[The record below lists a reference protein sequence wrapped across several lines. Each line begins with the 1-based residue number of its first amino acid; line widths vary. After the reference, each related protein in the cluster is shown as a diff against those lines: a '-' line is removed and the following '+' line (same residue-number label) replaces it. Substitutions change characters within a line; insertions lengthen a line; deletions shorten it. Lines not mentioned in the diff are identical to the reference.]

1 MQGLALAGAD
11 QTLPIADL
19 KQGTV
24 GSTADEGAIV
34 IQKSILFPLQRGPKV
49 WAAIV
54 VDIELFV
61 LLYSKQKRA
70 IDFEPSRGALP
81 DLLGSAQGNH
91 QARASSKSCSK
102 SSSSSR
108 PTENLTIESG
118 IPIVALR
125 SAPIS

>member
-19 KQGTV
+19 KQCAV
-24 GSTADEGAIV
+24 GSTADEGAII
-34 IQKSILFPLQRGPKV
+34 IQKSILFPLQRGRKV

-54 VDIELFV
+54 VEMQLFV
-61 LLYSKQKRA
+61 LLYGKQKRA
-70 IDFEPSRGALP
+70 IDLEPFGVPSPISSVLHKVSSGE
-81 DLLGSAQGNH
+81 G
-91 QARASSKSCSK
+91 SSKSCIK

-118 IPIVALR
+118 IPIDALR